1 MALATYILRTQNHQI
16 TYQCPDERA
25 ESPWPARPPNTM
37 QAQLRPAPLLG
48 QRQHALRSS
57 QGPGHCPGQPRRL
70 RLAAPRA
77 QQLQEPPPAPSKARL
92 NDRRS
97 VTGQPARCT
106 HGRNSAPAPPAAA
119 ALASSATL
127 ASLASHPPCSHPR
140 RPTAPMAPSLPSC
153 PSCRSRRWTLRHS
166 APPPRRRRPALLPP
180 RRVAPRAKR
189 AAAGP

>member
-1 MALATYILRTQNHQI
+1 
-16 TYQCPDERA
+16 
-25 ESPWPARPPNTM
+25 M

-127 ASLASHPPCSHPR
+127 ASLASHPPLQPPASSNGANGTQP
-140 RPTAPMAPSLPSC
+140 AKLPEL
-153 PSCRSRRWTLRHS
+153 PFTEVDIATLRAS
-166 APPPRRRRPALLPP
+166 APPPPPRPAAAKKSGTTGKKGSSRPLTELDMMVIRGRDVDAPKITWP
-180 RRVAPRAKR
+180 QKNSFIEVAW
-189 AAAGP
+189 